1 MLNSWLTLSEKRM
14 SANIR
19 SPEVFVL
26 VSALIGIVLAA
37 LLAQT
42 RVLAFG
48 SFQMMAIAFVVADL
62 AVYIL
67 MKVGVIKAPGR
78 GA

>member
-1 MLNSWLTLSEKRM
+1 M
-14 SANIR
+14 SLNIR
-19 SPEVFVL
+19 SPEAFML

-48 SFQMMAIAFVVADL
+48 SFQVMAIAFIVADL
-62 AVYIL
+62 AVYVL
-67 MKVGVIKAPGR
+67 MKLGVIKAPGR
-78 GA
+78 RA

>member
-1 MLNSWLTLSEKRM
+1 MLKSRLTLSEKRM

-19 SPEVFVL
+19 SPEIFML
-26 VSALIGIVLAA
+26 VSAVIGIVLAA

-42 RVLAFG
+42 RLLAFG
-48 SFQMMAIAFVVADL
+48 SFPMMAIAFVVADL
-62 AVYIL
+62 AVYVL
-67 MKVGVIKAPGR
+67 MKVGVIKLPGS

>member
-1 MLNSWLTLSEKRM
+1 M

-19 SPEVFVL
+19 KPEVFML
-26 VSALIGIVLAA
+26 FSAVFGIALAA
-37 LLAQT
+37 VLAQT

-62 AVYIL
+62 AVYAL
-67 MKVGVIKAPGR
+67 MKLGVIKMPGR

>member
-1 MLNSWLTLSEKRM
+1 M
-14 SANIR
+14 SLNIR
-19 SPEVFVL
+19 SPEAFMF
-26 VSALIGIVLAA
+26 VSALIGIALAA

-62 AVYIL
+62 AVYVL
-67 MKVGVIKAPGR
+67 MKLGVIKAPGR
-78 GA
+78 RT